1 MLRKLTFLAVS
12 AVIAFGTLS
21 FDLQQE
27 SENPGDRLVGIW
39 EPSNGRSRIKV
50 DRIGN
55 KYYGRVVW
63 LIEAND
69 ADGNPRTDINNPNPD
84 LRNVPLRGFR
94 MLKDFVYQGDDTW
107 SEGTL
112 YDPNNGST
120 YSGTIKMRDDNTL
133 DMRGYI
139 GVEAIGRTDV
149 WKRLKMPSKKKK

>member
-21 FDLQQE
+21 FDLQKE
-27 SENPGDRLVGIW
+27 KENPGDRLVGIW

-63 LIEAND
+63 LIEPND

-94 MLKDFVYQGDDTW
+94 MCKDFVYQGDDTW

-139 GVEAIGRTDV
+139 GVEAIGRTAV